1 MLVIGRY
8 VLLRLRSGRDQL
20 CLAFGFRLG
29 DVADAVNEVE
39 VVTAAVNLVGSD
51 TVNLNLSSM
60 KLLWMRLATADWG
73 LSLLSLYLSI

>member
-20 CLAFGFRLG
+20 CLASVFRLG
-29 DVADAVNEVE
+29 DVADAVNGVE

-51 TVNLNLSSM
+51 TVNLDLSSM
-60 KLLWMRLATADWG
+60 KLLWMRLAAADWG
-73 LSLLSLYLSI
+73 LSLLSLHLSI